1 MFNKFRKTQ
10 FDLYNKARKYFI
22 DNYKELI
29 NLEKYLADYFY
40 NILSKNLDEI
50 VFDYNES
57 SHLFPFWQKYPPDDR
72 GRQPKGDQFPWLEVA
87 EHVFGAKISRFL
99 GKDFFVKDTGLPT
112 GPDQRFVVKSGTISK
127 FTNNFTDSCWLFV
140 DIKSVGPRDDQ
151 DHTVMS
157 HNQISGD
164 GIWKNENEGISN
176 SVMTAVGQRT
186 SHSFYCTIPPIYILS
201 DSTIAP
207 VIHIVVKP
215 IYGMLSL
222 EKNQGGGQPLRRI
235 TVIVIPN
242 GVLLEKKPNYLASFP
257 SLFFPGKDDKTKNP
271 LKVRCRVSFSILRSI
286 ADWRVREI
294 YIN

>member
-1 MFNKFRKTQ
+1 MAKE
-10 FDLYNKARKYFI
+10 YFI
-22 DNYKELI
+22 NNYKQLI
-29 NLEKYLADYFY
+29 NLEEYFADYFH
-40 NILSKNLDEI
+40 NILLDNIHEI
-50 VFDYNES
+50 ISDYNETS
-57 SHLFPFWQKYPPDDR
+57 YLFPFWQNYPPDDR
-72 GRQPKGDQFPWLEVA
+72 GRQPKGDQFPWIEVA

-99 GKDFFVKDTGLPT
+99 RKDFYIRDTGLPT
-112 GPDQRFVVKSGTISK
+112 GPDQRFIVKSENIAK
-127 FTNNFTDSCWLFV
+127 HVNNFTDSCWLFI

-164 GIWKNENEGISN
+164 GSWKNIEDGISN

-186 SHSFYCTIPPIYILS
+186 SHSFYCTIAPIYILS

-207 VIHIVVKP
+207 VIHIIIKP
-215 IYGMLSL
+215 VYGMLSL
-222 EKNQGGGQPLRRI
+222 ENHKDGGQPLKRI
-235 TVIVIPN
+235 TITLIPN
-242 GVLLEKKPNYLASFP
+242 GILLEKKPNYLNSFP

-294 YIN
+294 YIKY